1 MPKACHSWSMANLQ
15 VKNVPEFLH
24 KRLRFYARKRNCT
37 LSDLVLEAIKRE
49 LARSTFHERFRKRS
63 QSDIGTSAAELLGE
77 ERRQR
82 EQELE

>member
-1 MPKACHSWSMANLQ
+1 MANLQ
-15 VKNVPEFLH
+15 VKNVPESLH

-49 LARSTFHERFRKRS
+49 LARSTFHERLEKRS
-63 QSDIGTSAAELLGE
+63 PSDIGTSAAALLEE
-77 ERRQR
+77 ERCQR